1 MKLVSIVFFNIFFSA
16 FLYAQKI
23 SYSISKQL
31 WDDNLGN
38 HRAVISVDKNT
49 DAVEVKIEW
58 RRKDMDAERKA
69 IVITDENGNKI
80 DNIYRVN
87 ISREEGHFVFQPRNG
102 AGRYYI
108 YYYPWTGRKGN
119 GGFSGKYLKK
129 EKEPDRDWVT
139 KNSLASGKLK
149 LDEAKV
155 IEIQSRTAFDSFFP
169 MEIVAK
175 KAEVEDLVK
184 KSATP
189 YLVFP
194 EDRKFPIRMFDDIP
208 YKWIIKGASAS
219 FTGNAQRNEYY
230 VFQLGVFAGR
240 QDLRN
245 VKIQFVKSPFKATC
259 FNTEGYNTRGDF
271 FTKIVDVKK
280 GKVQPFW
287 IGLDIPKDAK
297 PGLKEFYVSIKPKNA
312 PATIVRVKINVTKD
326 VLANRGDDEAWRY
339 SRLRWLNSKLGINDA
354 VVKPY
359 QNLEIKEQKITAASG
374 EVVLKK
380 DGLPSAII
388 ANGNP
393 LLASPLTFNILVN
406 SQTQVFSHY
415 DFKYSAKGVGKVSW
429 KSTAYNDRIKL
440 VCKASMEADG
450 YLRYKISVNSLKE
463 TNVDDINL
471 QIPVKKE
478 LAKYFMGMG
487 LPGSKCPDDY
497 NWKWNGPQ
505 DSYWIGDVNAG
516 LFCEMRGTSYSGPLL
531 NLYNPPPPPAWYNNN
546 LGGFN
551 IATDNNVLRT
561 RAYSGPRLIKKGEAI
576 EFEFAVLITPVKP
589 LDTKGQFV
597 NRYYHDGNHPEP
609 SLNILESGVKIINVH
624 HANQINPYINYP
636 FGSVDSIKRFVSTWH
651 KRGVKT
657 KIYYTIRELSNQ
669 ATELWALR
677 SLGNEILADGN
688 GGGYVWLRE
697 HLGTNYNAQWFTPI
711 NGMEACDAAVL
722 TSGESRWYNY
732 YVEGLKWMI
741 KNTDMDGL
749 YLDDVAF
756 DRDLLKRVRKVM
768 DMVKPG
774 CIIDLHSNTGF
785 SKGPAT
791 QYMEFFPYI
800 NKLWF
805 GESFQY
811 DKMPP
816 ENWLVEVSGIP
827 YGLMGDM
834 LHAGGNPWR
843 GMVYGMTVRYPWF
856 TEGVNC
862 DPREIWKI
870 WDAFGIANAKMIGY
884 WQKEMPVHTRDP
896 GVLATT
902 YLKTDKILIAIAS
915 WNKDTTT
922 IKLNIDWKKI
932 GWEPEDRII
941 CPAIENFQPAKNFG
955 LNDSIKVDPVKGY
968 LLIINKKK

>member
-1 MKLVSIVFFNIFFSA
+1 MKLISIFFLNIFFSIS
-16 FLYAQKI
+16 LYAQEI
-23 SYSISKQL
+23 SYSVSKQL
-31 WDDNLGN
+31 WPDVLGN
-38 HRAVISVDKNT
+38 HRAVILVGQNVD
-49 DAVEVKIEW
+49 AAEVKIEW
-58 RRKDMDAERKA
+58 RRKDWDADQKA
-69 IVITDENGNKI
+69 IVITDEKGNKI
-80 DNIYRVN
+80 DNIYRIN
-87 ISREEGHFVFQPRNG
+87 ITREEGQFVFQPLNG
-102 AGRYYI
+102 AGKYYV
-108 YYYPWTGRKGN
+108 YYYAWNGSKN
-119 GGFSGKYLKK
+119 IGGFSGDYLKR
-129 EKEPDRDWVT
+129 EKAPNNEWLI
-139 KNSLASGKLK
+139 KNELTSDKPKLVQ
-149 LDEAKV
+149 AKV
-155 IEIQSRTAFDSFFP
+155 LEIQARTAFDSFFP
-169 MEIVAK
+169 MEVVAK
-175 KAEVEDLVK
+175 QVEVERLIK
-184 KSATP
+184 KSAAR

-194 EDRKFPIRMFDDIP
+194 EDRKFPIKMFDDIP
-208 YKWIIKGASAS
+208 YKWIGKGTSAL
-219 FTGNAQRNEYY
+219 FAGTAQRNEYY
-230 VFQLGVFAGR
+230 VFQLGVFAGK
-240 QDLRN
+240 QNLKN
-245 VKIQFVKSPFKATC
+245 VKIDYINSPFPATC
-259 FNTEGYNTRGDF
+259 FNTEGYNTKGDF

-287 IGLDIPKDAK
+287 IGLDIPTDAK
-297 PGLKEFYVSIKPKNA
+297 SGLKEFQIRVKPENA
-312 PATIVRVKINVTKD
+312 PASIIRVKINVTKD
-326 VLANRGDDEAWRY
+326 VLANRGDDETWRH
-339 SRLRWLNSKLGINDA
+339 SRLRWLNSKLGINDD

-359 QNLEIKEQKITAASG
+359 QNLKVQDQKITASSA

-380 DGLPSAII
+380 DGLPASIV

-393 LLASPLTFNILVN
+393 LLAAPLAFNILVN
-406 SQTQVFSHY
+406 NQLLAFSRH
-415 DFKYSAKGVGKVSW
+415 DFKYATREAGKVSW
-429 KSTAYNDRIKL
+429 ESISFNDKLKL

-450 YLRYKISVNSLKE
+450 YLRYKISVNPLQDTKL
-463 TNVDDINL
+463 DDINL

-487 LPGSKCPDDY
+487 LPGSKCPDNYD
-497 NWKWNGPQ
+497 WKWKGPQ
-505 DSYWIGDVNAG
+505 DSFWLGDVEAG
-516 LFCEMRGTSYSGPLL
+516 LFCELRGASYRGPLL
-531 NLYNPPPPPAWYNNN
+531 NLYQPAPPKAWYNNN

-551 IATDNNVLRT
+551 IAADGNVLNTRT
-561 RAYSGPRLIKKGEAI
+561 YSGPRSIKKGEAL
-576 EFEFAVLITPVKP
+576 EFEFAMLITPVKP

-597 NRYYHDGNHPEP
+597 NRYYHDGSHPEP
-609 SLNILESGVKIINVH
+609 PKDILESGVKIINVH

-677 SLGNEILADGN
+677 SLSNEILADGN
-688 GGGYVWLRE
+688 GGGYTWLRE
-697 HLGTNYNAQWFTPI
+697 HLGSNYNAQWFTPI
-711 NGMEACDAAVL
+711 NGTEACDAAIL

-741 KNTDMDGL
+741 KKTDMDGL
-749 YLDDVAF
+749 YLDDVSF

-774 CIIDLHSNTGF
+774 CVIDLHSNTGF

-862 DPREIWKI
+862 DPREIWKV
-870 WDAFGIANAKMIGY
+870 WDAFGIADAKMIGY
-884 WQKEMPVHTRDP
+884 WQKETPVHTSDP
-896 GVLATT
+896 GVLATA
-902 YLKTDKILIAIAS
+902 YLKEDKILIAIAS
-915 WNKDTTT
+915 WNKDITE

-932 GWEPEDRII
+932 GWEPEDRIL
-941 CPAIENFQPAKNFG
+941 CPAIENFQPAKNLG
-955 LNDSIKVDPVKGY
+955 LNDTIKVDPIKGY